1 MEYSFRLYWVKD
13 DGEEEF
19 LDIGNKLEKFEY
31 VYIGRLSETD
41 LRDAKMLGVNVKNP
55 YSLFIFKPG
64 KYYYYMGIED
74 LYVSRRHAYL
84 ELKGNKILIKDHG
97 KDGAGSENGTFIN
110 EKRLTPMKLY
120 SLNHDDKVSLGFY
133 TDFRVIHN
141 NKPITIKP
149 FTRLGKEDIEKL
161 REEATI
167 NIGKITFEDK
177 EIDTI
182 VNVIQGPETPI
193 VMPSGI
199 SVIARPIP
207 LKDKLEILRFF
218 LDVLNPMRNGGGNEE
233 MIKKVIKYFVKY
245 YNIAVKEDIE
255 KFLNKKR
262 VKTELE
268 KLNFAIAQLNDYAY
282 GYGINDRLPIENLEE
297 VKIIIEVVLKEL

>member
-133 TDFRVIHN
+133 TDFKVIYN
-141 NKPITIKP
+141 NEPITIKP
-149 FTRLGKEDIEKL
+149 FTRLDKRDIEKL
-161 REEATI
+161 REVATI
-167 NIGKITFEDK
+167 NVGKITFEDK
-177 EIDTI
+177 EIDII

-199 SVIARPIP
+199 SVIAKPSP
-207 LKDKLEILRFF
+207 LKEKLKGLQTRILNT
-218 LDVLNPMRNGGGNEE
+218 LNEMRKRGRNEE
-233 MIKKVIKYFVKY
+233 MIKKVVNY
-245 YNIAVKEDIE
+245 YDMVVKEDIE
-255 KFLNKKR
+255 KFLNEKGKK
-262 VKTELE
+262 TQLE
-268 KLNFAIAQLNDYAY
+268 KLSVAIDYLEKYAS
-282 GYGINDRLPIENLEE
+282 GYEENDRLAIENLEE
-297 VKIIIEVVLKEL
+297 VKIIIEVVLEVL

>member
-1 MEYSFRLYWVKD
+1 MEYSFQLHWVKD
-13 DGEEEF
+13 DGEGEF
-19 LDIGNKLEKFEY
+19 FDIGNKLEKFEY

-133 TDFRVIHN
+133 TDFKVIYN
-141 NKPITIKP
+141 NEPITIKP
-149 FTRLGKEDIEKL
+149 FTRLDKRDIEKL
-161 REEATI
+161 REVATI
-167 NIGKITFEDK
+167 NVGKITFEDK
-177 EIDTI
+177 EIDII

-199 SVIARPIP
+199 SVIAKPSP
-207 LKDKLEILRFF
+207 LKENLGSLQKLILEA
-218 LDVLNPMRNGGGNEE
+218 LNEMRKRGRNEE
-233 MIKKVIKYFVKY
+233 MIKKVVYY
-245 YNIAVKEDIE
+245 YNMVVKKDIE
-255 KFLNKKR
+255 KFLNER
-262 VKTELE
+262 GVKTQLE
-268 KLNFAIAQLNDYAY
+268 KLNFAINYLDQYAS
-282 GYGINDRLPIENLEE
+282 GYEENDRLAIENLEE
-297 VKIIIEVVLKEL
+297 VKIIIEVVLEVL